1 MTTLPGSMSTMSV
14 IRPAQCFIYDT
25 KSLAIALFGTG
36 LRLTLGYMIVSNVN
50 DWGRLP
56 QFRVTVNS
64 RCGRACFF
72 CRPSGEAVA
81 TAAGTELAVNDLIR
95 VAQVVRSAGV
105 PSIKLTGGDP
115 ALYEPLED
123 AVVRLRDEAGY
134 GEIEVISRHP
144 RIGKRAPRLAA
155 NGVTQFNMS
164 LDTLDPS
171 LHHELTGI
179 DDHAEVIDALRAC
192 VATGIP
198 VKVNMVVMGG
208 VNDDQV
214 VELAEF
220 CGSIGAHTLKLLDV
234 IKDLDEGA
242 ESFARRLA
250 LKRGRRLE
258 DLYTP
263 LEHAGD
269 PFVGDELTRETRTQ
283 GGLGHPMTAI
293 TLDSGLEIVL
303 KDSVAG
309 AWYGSI
315 CKNCVFFPCHDA
327 LMALRLTADLR
338 LQFCL
343 LRGDNT
349 VDLTQIVN
357 DQASLEEAIN
367 QALQPYAGATFH
379 TPTAKSLPLE
389 IEA

>member
-1 MTTLPGSMSTMSV
+1 MSV
-14 IRPAQCFIYDT
+14 IN
-25 KSLAIALFGTG
+25 
-36 LRLTLGYMIVSNVN
+36 VS
-50 DWGRLP
+50 DRGRLP

-81 TAAGTELAVNDLIR
+81 TLAGAELDVDDLLKVAKAVRAAG
-95 VAQVVRSAGV
+95 G

-115 ALYEPLED
+115 ALYAPLEE
-123 AVVRLRDEAGY
+123 AVSRLRDEAGY
-134 GEIEVISRHP
+134 DDIEVISRHP
-144 RIGKRAPRLAA
+144 RIGERAPRLAA

-179 DDHAEVIDALRAC
+179 NDHSAVVDALRAC

-208 VNDDQV
+208 INDDQV

-220 CGSIGAHTLKLLDV
+220 CGNLGVHTLKLLDV

-258 DLYTP
+258 DLYMP
-263 LEHAGD
+263 LEHAAD
-269 PFVGDELTRETRTQ
+269 PFIGHELTRETRTQ

-293 TLDSGLEIVL
+293 TLNSGLEILL

-315 CKNCVFFPCHDA
+315 CKSCVFFPCHDA
-327 LMALRLTADLR
+327 LMAIRLTADMR

-349 VDLTQIVN
+349 VDLSQIVN
-357 DQASLEEAIN
+357 DPRSLEEAVN
-367 QALQPYAGATFH
+367 HALLPYARATFH
-379 TPTAKSLPLE
+379 APTTKSLPLAM
-389 IEA
+389 EA

>member
-1 MTTLPGSMSTMSV
+1 M
-14 IRPAQCFIYDT
+14 R
-25 KSLAIALFGTG
+25 
-36 LRLTLGYMIVSNVN
+36 VSDVSER
-50 DWGRLP
+50 GRLP

-81 TAAGTELAVNDLIR
+81 TAAGAELAVDDLVD
-95 VAQVVRSAGV
+95 VAAVVREAGI

-115 ALYEPLED
+115 ALYKPLEE
-123 AVVRLRDEAGY
+123 AVERLRDQAGFTD
-134 GEIEVISRHP
+134 IEVISRHP
-144 RIGKRAPRLAA
+144 RIGERAAPLAEL
-155 NGVTQFNMS
+155 GVTQFNMS
-164 LDTLDPS
+164 LDTLDPT

-179 DDHAEVIDALRAC
+179 DDHAAVVEALYAC

-198 VKVNMVVMGG
+198 VKVNMVVMAG

-214 VELAEF
+214 VDLVDF
-220 CGSIGAHTLKLLDV
+220 CGDLGVHTLKLLDV

-250 LKRGRRLE
+250 LKRGRQLE

-263 LEHAGD
+263 LEYAVDSFIRHE
-269 PFVGDELTRETRTQ
+269 VSRETRAQ

-293 TLDSGLEIVL
+293 TLDSGLEVLL
-303 KDSVAG
+303 KDSTEG
-309 AWYGSI
+309 SWYGSI
-315 CKNCVFFPCHDA
+315 CRNCVFFPCHDA

-349 VDLTQIVN
+349 IDLTEIVN
-357 DQASLEEAIN
+357 DQPALKATIREA
-367 QALQPYAGATFH
+367 LLPYAGASFY
-379 TPTAKSLPLE
+379 TATTETLPLAM
-389 IEA
+389 EA

>member
-1 MTTLPGSMSTMSV
+1 MS
-14 IRPAQCFIYDT
+14 
-25 KSLAIALFGTG
+25 
-36 LRLTLGYMIVSNVN
+36 VSNVSEG
-50 DWGRLP
+50 GRLP

-81 TAAGTELAVNDLIR
+81 TAAGAELPVDDLLR
-95 VAQVVRSAGV
+95 VARVVRAAGIG
-105 PSIKLTGGDP
+105 SIKLTGGDP
-115 ALYEPLED
+115 ALYEPLEE
-123 AVVRLRDEAGY
+123 AVRRLRDEAGFTD
-134 GEIEVISRHP
+134 IEVISRHP
-144 RIGKRAPRLAA
+144 RIGERAAALAEL
-155 NGVTQFNMS
+155 GVTQFNMS
-164 LDTLDPS
+164 LDTLDPA

-179 DDHAEVIDALRAC
+179 DDHAAVVGALRVC
-192 VATGIP
+192 VATGVP

-208 VNDDQV
+208 VNDDHV
-214 VELAEF
+214 VDLAAF
-220 CGSIGAHTLKLLDV
+220 CGGLGVHTLKLLDV

-263 LEHAGD
+263 LEHAAD
-269 PFVGDELTRETRTQ
+269 PFIGHELGRKTRTQ

-293 TLDSGLEIVL
+293 TLGSGLEVLL
-303 KDSVAG
+303 KDSTEG

-315 CKNCVFFPCHDA
+315 CKNCAFFPCHDA
-327 LMALRLTADLR
+327 LMALRLTADMR

-349 VDLTQIVN
+349 IDLSRIVR
-357 DQASLEEAIN
+357 DEPSLKEAIDE
-367 QALQPYAGATFH
+367 ALLPYAGASFH
-379 TPTAKSLPLE
+379 RPTTKLLPLAM
-389 IEA
+389 EA